1 MFGGPQQRLRRK
13 DMPLAD
19 SQAYCQPAILPMDH
33 KLSEHEANLAMQTG
47 DNKDMTANYQVTL
60 VDEQQH
66 MFVTSI
72 LLDMLLQ
79 VPAACAQRVPCI
91 QNLQH
96 QTAHEA

>member
-1 MFGGPQQRLRRK
+1 MK
-13 DMPLAD
+13 
-19 SQAYCQPAILPMDH
+19 
-33 KLSEHEANLAMQTG
+33 TG
-47 DNKDMTANYQVTL
+47 DNNNMTASYQITL

-79 VPAACAQRVPCI
+79 VPAACAQRIPRI

-96 QTAHEA
+96 QTRHEA